1 MTLSLRGENDQE
13 HLQTL
18 ADVLETLKQHGIKI
32 KREKCE
38 FLKDSVQFL
47 GHKID
52 SSGIHADP
60 GKMEAIAKAPRP
72 KDQQQLK
79 SFLGLLQYYGKFLSN
94 LSSLLHPLNN
104 LLKSNSKWSWSKGCE
119 LAFKAAKERLMAAP
133 VLAHYDPKLPLRLAG
148 DASNYGI

>member
-1 MTLSLRGENDQE
+1 MQMELEEESRKYVAINTHQGLYQFTRVPYGISSAPTLFQKTMDTILQGKKKVICYTDDILITGENDQE

-18 ADVLETLKQHGIKI
+18 ADVLETLKQHRRKI

-72 KDQQQLK
+72 KNQSHFWD
-79 SFLGLLQYYGKFLSN
+79 Y
-94 LSSLLHPLNN
+94 SSIMG
-104 LLKSNSKWSWSKGCE
+104 SS
-119 LAFKAAKERLMAAP
+119 
-133 VLAHYDPKLPLRLAG
+133 
-148 DASNYGI
+148 